1 VNVAAKTRRRAK
13 TSSEAQKVIE
23 DEAPLDPSEL
33 PAGQQQRRARIV
45 RTALRMLQRS
55 EYVDIQMRDVGER
68 ADVALGTVYRY
79 FASKERLFA
88 AVLVEWSRSMHEGIQ
103 SDPLKGD
110 DVSARLN
117 DIMSRAFDA
126 FELRPQVF
134 RVVMAL
140 EDSTDPHTLS
150 LLREFSMHS
159 HESFGEPL
167 KDLAPEDAEAVVNVV
182 TAILS
187 DALRS
192 IVLAGLTM
200 EEARARMVR
209 GIELIFSPAPK
220 PQRRPRRLPAAAA
233 V

>member
-1 VNVAAKTRRRAK
+1 MAAKTRRRAK

-23 DEAPLDPSEL
+23 DETPLDPSEL
-33 PAGQQQRRARIV
+33 PHGQQQRRARIV
-45 RTALRMLQRS
+45 RSALRMLQRS

-79 FASKERLFA
+79 FSSKERLFA
-88 AVLVEWSRSMHEGIQ
+88 AVLIEWSRSMHEGLQ
-103 SDPLKGD
+103 SDPPKGD
-110 DVSARLN
+110 DVAARLN
-117 DIMSRAFDA
+117 DIMGRAFDA
-126 FELRPQVF
+126 FERRPQVF

-140 EDSTDPHTLS
+140 EDSTDAHTLS
-150 LLREFSMHS
+150 LLQEFS
-159 HESFGEPL
+159 ELARQSFSEPL
-167 KDLAPEDAEAVVNVV
+167 KELAPEDVEAVVNVV

-187 DALRS
+187 DALRGT
-192 IVLAGLTM
+192 AMGWLTM
-200 EEARARMVR
+200 GQARARMVR